1 MENKI
6 NVLNTDLNI
15 FNQFLP
21 NEKLTHYFKTKNNAL
36 RIAFFSNNNFIVVE
50 TPKGLN
56 MFKSLVLEQDSSNMY
71 SVTKTEFINN
81 KTDGSLKYA
90 VYIGNIKL

>member
-56 MFKSLVLEQDSSNMY
+56 MFENLVLKQDSNNLY
-71 SVTKTEFINN
+71 SIIEKKEITNSKNILQYNI
-81 KTDGSLKYA
+81 
-90 VYIGNIKL
+90 YIGNINI

>member
-21 NEKLTHYFKTKNNAL
+21 NENLTHYFKTKNN
-36 RIAFFSNNNFIVVE
+36 F
-50 TPKGLN
+50 
-56 MFKSLVLEQDSSNMY
+56 
-71 SVTKTEFINN
+71 N
-81 KTDGSLKYA
+81 KKLSIKKLL
-90 VYIGNIKL
+90 IKLFQIKNGLKKYIIKNVT